1 MNNNIIEKLDSM
13 TIDELLD
20 LNSQVV
26 GVIKAKRKY
35 KDAIA
40 KSSWSIGDTI
50 EAEFKGGVTYK
61 GTILSINRTRA
72 KVRLFGNQF
81 NDGDT
86 RTSNIRFS
94 NLKAA
99 QQEYNPLTGEFE

>member
-1 MNNNIIEKLDSM
+1 MNNNIIEELDSM

-26 GVIKAKRKY
+26 GIIKAKRKY
-35 KDAIA
+35 KDAIS
-40 KSSWSIGDTI
+40 KSSWSIGDII
-50 EAEFKGGVTYK
+50 EAEFKGGVVYK

>member
-1 MNNNIIEKLDSM
+1 MNNNMIEELDSM
-13 TIDELLD
+13 TIDELLE

-40 KSSWSIGDTI
+40 KSSWSVGDRV
-50 EAEFKGGVTYK
+50 EADFKGGKTYK

-72 KVRLFGNQF
+72 KVRLDSNQF
-81 NDGDT
+81 ADGSSY
-86 RTSNIRFS
+86 TSNIRFS
-94 NLKAA
+94 NLRAA